1 MFFVCDQ
8 VRLVRLRETGEVLA
22 MKTMNKEVMIKK
34 NQVAHVRAERNALVS
49 SDNPWVVKLHY
60 SFQDDEQL
68 HLVMDFL
75 PGGDL
80 MTLLIK
86 YDIFPCAS
94 SLRLVW
100 LGWVGLFF
108 HVVFL
113 LLLRGVICCA
123 GKLRLSSTQQKR

>member
-1 MFFVCDQ
+1 MIPHRITPGSLTCIDVIQ
-8 VRLVRLRETGEVLA
+8 VRLVRLKETGEVLA

-60 SFQDDEQL
+60 SFQDDDHL

-86 YDIFPCAS
+86 YDIFPC
-94 SLRLVW
+94 V
-100 LGWVGLFF
+100 
-108 HVVFL
+108 
-113 LLLRGVICCA
+113 
-123 GKLRLSSTQQKR
+123 